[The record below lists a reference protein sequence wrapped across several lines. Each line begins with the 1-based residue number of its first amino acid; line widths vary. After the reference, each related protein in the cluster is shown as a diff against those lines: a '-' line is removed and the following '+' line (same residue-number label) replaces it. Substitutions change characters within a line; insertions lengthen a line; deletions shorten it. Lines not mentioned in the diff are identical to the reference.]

1 MSIRTERVS
10 RMIQREVADLL
21 QRDFAE
27 ATQSL
32 VTVTD
37 VRVTKDLGIAY
48 VNVSVL
54 GDTQAERD
62 AAFARVDALASQVR
76 GALGHEIRH
85 QVRRIPEIRF
95 FLDDG
100 PQKTAHMDELF
111 AQIRAERDERGVSH
125 RIDDDDSAD
134 DAPGRGDY

>member
-62 AAFARVDALASQVR
+62 AAFARVDALSSQVR
-76 GALGHEIRH
+76 GELGHAIRH

-100 PQKTAHMDELF
+100 PQRAAHMDELF
-111 AQIRAERDERGVSH
+111 AKIRAERDERGVSH
-125 RIDDDDSAD
+125 QIDADDDSA
-134 DAPGRGDY
+134 APSRGDY